1 MNQIALTVNG
11 KRIDTMVEARTHL
24 GDFLREQ
31 LRLTGT
37 HLGCEHGVCGACT
50 VLLNDKPIRSCITFA
65 VACDGGDIR
74 TIESFAKDDLMNRL
88 REAFSREHGLQ
99 CGFCTA
105 GMLIT
110 ARDICIRK
118 PGASEEKVRIELSG
132 NLCRCTGYVGI
143 VNAVKAVAAEQVLA
157 AQATPNIK
165 PQATLSRSTPMPAF
179 VPAARQDGGR
189 VIAEKTVVRGT
200 DEGMLIEEAIEVD
213 VPVQAVWKALGDIP
227 TAASCLPG
235 AEILEHDARSAKGRI
250 SVKFGPMRAAF
261 TGAATI
267 ERNDNDMTG
276 SIRGAGIDSLSK
288 TRAKGHLTYRVS
300 SAAQKERTRIEIQLR
315 YNLVGPLAQ
324 FSRSG
329 LVKDFA
335 QRLMVEFAK
344 NLNERI
350 TRPEAPR
357 RQAELRAGALFLS
370 VMCQRIKRLFGAT
383 S

>member
-11 KRIDTMVEARTHL
+11 KRINTMVEARTHL

-50 VLLNDKPIRSCITFA
+50 VLLNDKPVRSCITLA

-88 REAFSREHGLQ
+88 RESFSREHGLQ
-99 CGFCTA
+99 CGFCTP

-118 PGASEEKVRIELSG
+118 PGASEERVRIELSG

-143 VNAVKAVAAEQVLA
+143 VNAVKTVAGEQTMARA
-157 AQATPNIK
+157 APDPK
-165 PQATLSRSTPMPAF
+165 PLATLKRPAPMPAF
-179 VPAARQDGGR
+179 VPAERQDVGR
-189 VIAEKTVVRGT
+189 VRTEETVVRAP
-200 DEGMLIEEAIEVD
+200 DEGMLIEEAIEVN
-213 VPVQAVWKALGDIP
+213 VPVLAVWQALGDIP

-235 AEILEHDARSAKGRI
+235 AELLEHDARSAKGRI

-288 TRAKGHLTYRVS
+288 TRAKGHLAYRVS
-300 SAAQKERTRIEIQLR
+300 SAAQKERARIEIQLR

-335 QRLMVEFAK
+335 QRLIVDFAK

-357 RQAELRAGALFLS
+357 RQAELRAGALLFS
-370 VMCQRIKRLFGAT
+370 VVWQRIRRLFGVNG
-383 S
+383 

>member
-1 MNQIALTVNG
+1 MNQVNLTVNG
-11 KRIDTMVEARTHL
+11 KRINAAVDARTHL

-50 VLLNDKPIRSCITFA
+50 VLLDDKPIRSCITFA

-99 CGFCTA
+99 CGFCTP

-118 PGASEEKVRIELSG
+118 PGASEENVRVELSG

-143 VNAVKAVAAEQVLA
+143 VNAVKGVAAEQLTRSEPD
-157 AQATPNIK
+157 AQRRPRQPSA
-165 PQATLSRSTPMPAF
+165 PMAAF
-179 VPAARQDGGR
+179 VPEERQVSGQPK
-189 VIAEKTVVRGT
+189 AEETIVRGT
-200 DEGMLIEEAIEVD
+200 NEGTLIEEAIDIDAPIFSVW
-213 VPVQAVWKALGDIP
+213 QALSDIP

-235 AEILEHDARSAKGRI
+235 AEVLEHDERSAKGRI
-250 SVKFGPMRAAF
+250 GVKFGPMRAAF
-261 TGAATI
+261 SGAATI

-288 TRAKGHLTYRVS
+288 TRAKGHLAYRVS
-300 SAAQKERTRIEIQLR
+300 PAAQTGRTRIEVRLQ
-315 YNLVGPLAQ
+315 YSLVGPLAQ

-335 QRLMVEFAK
+335 QRLMIEFAR
-344 NLNERI
+344 NLSERI
-350 TRPEAPR
+350 TRPEAPH
-357 RQAELRAGALFLS
+357 RQAELRAGTIFLS
-370 VMCQRIKRLFGAT
+370 VMWQRIKRLFGAT

>member
-11 KRIDTMVEARTHL
+11 KRINTMVEARTHL

-50 VLLNDKPIRSCITFA
+50 VLLNDQPVRSCITFA

-99 CGFCTA
+99 CGFCTP

-118 PGASEEKVRIELSG
+118 PGASEERLRIELSG

-143 VNAVKAVAAEQVLA
+143 VNAVKAVAAEQMM
-157 AQATPNIK
+157 AQAAPDAK
-165 PQATLSRSTPMPAF
+165 PLATLQRSTPMPAF
-179 VPAARQDGGR
+179 VPAERQDAGR
-189 VIAEKTVVRGT
+189 VTAEETVVRGT
-200 DEGMLIEEAIEVD
+200 DEGMLIEEAIEVN
-213 VPVQAVWKALGDIP
+213 VPVLAVWQALGDIP

-235 AEILEHDARSAKGRI
+235 AEVLEHDARSAKGRI

-261 TGAATI
+261 SGAATI
-267 ERNDNDMTG
+267 ERNDNDMIG

-350 TRPEAPR
+350 TQPEAPR
-357 RQAELRAGALFLS
+357 RQAELRAGALFFS
-370 VMCQRIKRLFGAT
+370 VMWQRIRRLFGAT

>member
-11 KRIDTMVEARTHL
+11 KRINTMVEARTHL

-50 VLLNDKPIRSCITFA
+50 VLLNDKPVRSCITFA

-99 CGFCTA
+99 CGFCTP

-143 VNAVKAVAAEQVLA
+143 VNAVKAVAGEQMM
-157 AQATPNIK
+157 AQAAPDAK
-165 PQATLSRSTPMPAF
+165 PPAPLHRSTPMPAF
-179 VPAARQDGGR
+179 VPAERQDVGR
-189 VIAEKTVVRGT
+189 VAAEETVVRGT
-200 DEGMLIEEAIEVD
+200 DEGMLIEEAVEVN
-213 VPVQAVWKALGDIP
+213 VPVLAVWQALGDIP

-267 ERNDNDMTG
+267 ERNDSDMTG
-276 SIRGAGIDSLSK
+276 SIRGAGLDSLSK

-300 SAAQKERTRIEIQLR
+300 SAAQKERTRIQIQLR

-357 RQAELRAGALFLS
+357 RQAELRAGALFFS
-370 VMCQRIKRLFGAT
+370 VMWQKVRRLFGAT